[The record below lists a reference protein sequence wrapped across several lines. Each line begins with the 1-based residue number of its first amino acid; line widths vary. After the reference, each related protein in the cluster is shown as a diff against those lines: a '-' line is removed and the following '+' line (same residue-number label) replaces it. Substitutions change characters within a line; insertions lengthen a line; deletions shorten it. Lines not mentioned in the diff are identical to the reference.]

1 MLYIALRMLFG
12 DRAKSIL
19 LLCALG
25 FATLLMAQQTSVF
38 FGLLKWTTAMMRN
51 SKATIW
57 VVDKNTQQLNELKN
71 IRDIEVGRV
80 RSVEGVQWAMPMS
93 FTIIQAKMPDGFFRN
108 IQLIG
113 LDSAT
118 LAGHPTQIK
127 KGSIFEL
134 LNAKTVMIDQV
145 AIEMLSPDP
154 ANPIGVGSTFEI
166 NDKEARVVA
175 VSQTDR
181 AFFGYPYVYTT
192 YSQATKY
199 VPPRRRMLG
208 YIIAEPSPGHKP
220 ADVARRIE
228 RETGLNAYLEKEFA
242 RKTVIWFFKNT
253 GIPIAFGSTVILGF
267 IVGIAIAG
275 QTFYSFILEN
285 IPNFAVLKAMGATN
299 RTIYQMMI
307 VQASIVGIMG
317 YGFGIGLAGLFGRAV
332 IRRGQPPFSLDTT
345 ILITTFIAIFLICCF
360 SVLIAGK
367 KIKEIEPAQV
377 FRV

>member
-25 FATLLMAQQTSVF
+25 FATLLMAQQAAIF
-38 FGLLKWTTAMMRN
+38 FGLLRWTTAMMRN

-57 VVDKNTQQLNELKN
+57 VVDQNTQQLNELKN
-71 IRDIEVGRV
+71 IRDIEIGRV
-80 RSVEGVQWAMPMS
+80 RSVEGVSWALPMS

-134 LNAKTVMIDQV
+134 LNEKSVMIDQV

-154 ANPIGVGSTFEI
+154 KHPIGVGSTFEI

-175 VSQTDR
+175 VAQTDR

-192 YSQATKY
+192 YHQATKY

-208 YIIAEPSPGHKP
+208 YILAEPAPGYSPKE
-220 ADVARRIE
+220 VAMRIE
-228 RETGLNAYLEKEFA
+228 RETGLNAYLGREFA

-253 GIPIAFGSTVILGF
+253 GIPVAFGTTVILGF

-307 VQASIVGIMG
+307 TQASVVGVMG
-317 YGFGIGLAGLFGRAV
+317 YGFGMGIAGLFGRAV
-332 IRRGQPPFSLDTT
+332 MYKGQPPFFLDET
-345 ILITTFIAIFLICCF
+345 ILFVTFFAVFLICCF
-360 SVLIAGK
+360 SVIIAGK

>member
-1 MLYIALRMLFG
+1 MLFG

-19 LLCALG
+19 LLCAIG
-25 FATLLMAQQTSVF
+25 FATLLMAQQAAIF
-38 FGLLKWTTAMMRN
+38 FGLLRWTTAMMRN

-57 VVDKNTQQLNELKN
+57 VVDKNTQQLNELQN

-80 RSVEGVQWAMPMS
+80 RSVEGVHWAMPMS

-118 LAGHPTQIK
+118 LAGHPSQIK

-154 ANPIGVGSTFEI
+154 QHPLDIGSSFEI

-175 VSQTDR
+175 ICQTDR

-192 YSQATKY
+192 YNQATKY
-199 VPPRRRMLG
+199 IPPRRRVLS
-208 YIIAEPSPGHKP
+208 YILAQPAPGQSPRE
-220 ADVARRIE
+220 VANRIE
-228 RETGLNAYLEKEFA
+228 RETGLNAYLGREFA
-242 RKTVIWFFKNT
+242 RKTIIWFFKNT
-253 GIPIAFGSTVILGF
+253 GIPIAFGTTVILGF

-299 RTIYQMMI
+299 RTLYQMMI
-307 VQASIVGIMG
+307 TQASIVGIMG
-317 YGFGIGLAGLFGRAV
+317 YGFGMGIAGLFGRAV
-332 IRRGQPPFSLDTT
+332 MKNGQPPFFLDET
-345 ILITTFIAIFLICCF
+345 ILFTTFFAVFLICYF
-360 SVLIAGK
+360 SVLIAGR